1 MVNYDLIVVIGV
13 VVLVGTLTFIARKKR
28 NGVNSTEKLS
38 FSKKPRD
45 LLDNLSS
52 TVLIK
57 YKATGRYEK
66 AVQDVVERNLD
77 KNAKVLLVSSP
88 LRAEGY
94 AKNFKEANQRDDLII
109 IKLSAGSKT
118 DRFFITHGADKKKD
132 PNDRIMEISVDW
144 LEYLSEV
151 IEDLP
156 TQSTI
161 IFEPLSDIILMNGF
175 EKTFKF
181 MKKSLDYCANAGLQM
196 ISFIND
202 EAHEEKVKASFEG
215 LFTNIASVFDDSI
228 EIVK

>member
-1 MVNYDLIVVIGV
+1 MVNYGLIIVIGL
-13 VVLVGTLTFIARKKR
+13 VVLVGTLTFIVRKKR
-28 NGVNSTEKLS
+28 ESVNSSQKFG
-38 FSKKPRD
+38 FSKKPRV
-45 LLDNLSS
+45 LLNSLSN
-52 TVLIK
+52 TILIK

-66 AVQDVVERNLD
+66 AVQDVVKMNLA
-77 KNAKVLLVSSP
+77 KNGKVLLVSSP

-94 AKNFKEANQRDDLII
+94 AKIFREANQTDDLKI
-109 IKLSAGSKT
+109 IKLSASSKT
-118 DRFFITHGADKKKD
+118 DRFFITHRADKKKE

-156 TQSTI
+156 TQSTV

-181 MKKSLDYCANAGLQM
+181 MKKTLDYCVNEGLQM

-202 EAHEEKVKASFEG
+202 EAHGEKVRASFEG
-215 LFTNIASVFDDSI
+215 LFTNIASVFDDRI

>member
-28 NGVNSTEKLS
+28 DGVNSTEKLS